1 MNSSMHLGITL
12 TADGR
17 NAEANIGKVVKNIE
31 QVGNSSKKA
40 AQSLGGIE
48 KAAQGLG
55 SAATTAGRALAAMG
69 VAISVR
75 ELVKIA
81 DSYTNLASRIKLVSG
96 TQKEFSSAMAD
107 VSAIANKYQVE
118 LSAVGQAYGKIAPV
132 VASMGKSQG
141 DMAALMTS
149 LSAAMKVSGT
159 EAGRMSEVMRQFSQA
174 VSGPTV
180 QMEEMNTII
189 DDASALWQGLGRQ
202 FPELIAQYG
211 SLKEAISKGAV
222 TSQDLI
228 NATIRLKSEFE
239 SQASTMRTTVSG
251 AFQVLNNEF
260 AKYIGQADT
269 ASGASGK
276 FADTILLI
284 AKNLQA
290 ILDPIASVT
299 TFIVNAFAK
308 WADAIEKVKSATAGL
323 REVMGNMLG
332 MLPDMGLQPR
342 HQVIDK
348 NAYSTGGG
356 FGGEEATKPFFD
368 GVKKGASESALAL
381 TKLTDKQKAV
391 AQIVIDTAKAYKVDP
406 AFALAIAQQESGF
419 NQLAVSGKKAQG
431 VMQLMPGTA
440 KQLGVNFSDLNDNIK
455 GGVLYLSQQEK
466 QFKSLRLA
474 AAAYNAGPGNVQK
487 YGGVPPFKE
496 TQNYVTSVGALY
508 QKWQQVLGAQGE
520 AFVSAKDQADE
531 LSSAFKQVQTHQDD
545 NIKKA
550 DEYAR
555 VQVEKI
561 KTQLAAMD
569 QEREAAARLTAEQ
582 LAGAKTYEDKARII
596 EAAQA
601 KAAEY
606 NAQALEM
613 VRAEYDAQQQA
624 LEAKKQAYQA
634 ELAQADKY
642 NVSIDDQFKLKQA
655 IRAADNDLL
664 LLAENRAQAEIT
676 AAGKV
681 NEFAKQSADLK
692 RNEVTAIDGIIAAYQ
707 RQADIL
713 DRLTAAKQA
722 GANADQLAL
731 LNDYYQSTG
740 NLPELVS
747 PDQIER
753 MQQYILSTQALK
765 GAVDELTGS
774 QKKNQEQAVREE
786 QLRMNAY
793 WDQTIGR
800 LREYAALMKEI
811 TGQDNNPWSDMAI
824 GAMEYAK
831 NVDQITSKYV
841 DLQSQWRKSTGS
853 ANDQKDQYLA
863 VSEALEQG
871 QAAAAMLAKTMLV
884 ARQNTEKGSQA
895 YNNLT
900 TAAENFMVVL
910 QLLNVADGIAAVLK
924 QLKEGDP
931 YTAAIRAAG
940 VAMMVA
946 SMGINTGFG
955 GGGGSGKTNTLNR
968 TGAGGGV
975 FGDSEAQSESVTKSL
990 DLIAENS
997 SVNLAYSAGMYRALK
1012 NIEAAMGGVTNSII
1026 RGVSPAAMKLSG
1038 TSPFG
1043 MDIQSSMMRVI
1054 DPIGS
1059 TLGLTKIAQK
1069 ISDFGIAALPQALDK
1084 ILAEGFK
1091 GYNWTQVTQTFK
1103 FIGMTM
1109 SSSVKD
1115 IYTELDAGVANQVT
1129 LTIRSM
1135 ADTVKEAGKAFG
1147 ISGDQFNSVMSG
1159 FVVNFGKFSTA
1170 GMKGDELKEA
1180 VQQMFS
1186 TMSDDMAAYF
1196 SGQFE
1201 LGLEPFQKAGEGM
1214 FETLVR
1220 VADGINVAGGL
1231 LAQAGLEAIKYQD
1244 IALKQGD
1251 VAAEIV
1257 RQSITAFEG
1266 AFSTI
1271 GKYINGAVG
1280 SAEELLATYEDL
1292 LSIRAMS
1299 GVVGLSFRKLTNDM
1313 VLAAG
1318 GVDKLRESLAY
1329 YIENFIG
1336 IGGTAG
1342 YQMAELADSFRKLGI
1357 EVPASKEAFRDLVEG
1372 IDQTTPAGQKL
1383 YAQIL
1388 KLGPAFITAA
1398 ESAKQLEDLYNRLKG
1413 GKPFGEADAGWE
1425 QLWDDWSSVIEG
1437 KLAEIQAPFDAEIDR
1452 KVNSQREAIRGWS
1465 QAITSASIGIGTI
1478 NAEIARLGTIGTPAQ
1493 GAIKSLGQLVT
1504 QLYKNIGDWQKKIK
1518 AANAEIDRLEGETNP
1533 EYEKRR
1539 QELLREQGNSLI
1551 RNIMEMW
1558 SKMIDGI
1565 SNLANSL
1572 QDQMDSLAV
1581 DSIGATLGTANQRL
1595 TQAYGAYQSY
1605 KDTGGNDVN
1614 AELGYLGAIQSA
1626 VMARY
1631 NAELAVIQDAQA
1643 KYIEAETERLN
1654 AALQLQI
1661 DAINTATDAAIEAE
1675 NDRLEAA
1682 IKAQSKIDEAAIKSQ
1697 QKQFDAANKLTQKQ
1711 FDAEIKAE
1719 QKAFDAANKLV
1730 QKQFDLEQKALQKA
1744 HDAQLKALGDE
1755 LDAANKLRDA
1765 IKSVADYAQSLKL
1778 GQNSTLSPEARLA
1791 EAQRQYQ
1798 TLVSAAQ
1805 GGDVEAMSKLA
1816 GASDAYLEAAKTY
1829 YGSSTNYQ
1837 DIFDGVQRAMESIG
1851 GMSAPDPDSIQSR
1864 IDLLREA
1871 QAEEMDKLRELQAEK
1886 LDAIRESQAERL
1898 DALRESQAD
1907 RLDAI
1912 SEIQAEQLDAIRE
1925 AQQDNLDAMREAS
1938 QKTADAI
1945 RDAAQRQI
1953 DEAQKQTQQAIKDL
1967 SDPNANAAIREL
1979 KDRTVEELKAL
1990 QLQAE
1995 KLRDQANLKA
2005 LDWERE
2011 VRDWMT
2017 QQGVN
2022 DQSMLNALNAIHAVI
2037 TGTAVAPTIQPATP
2051 PSGNGTTPPP
2061 PGFNSWDDYWYW
2073 AEHQN
2078 PIPGYAK
2085 GGYAQAGLAL
2095 VGERGPEIVRFERP
2109 AQVMTA
2115 DETRDALRGGNDGKI
2130 VQAIAELKAEMRAVV
2145 VTQSNANPQIINKLT
2160 GMEDR
2165 LNQIE
2170 RTNKL
2175 VATSK

>member
-1 MNSSMHLGITL
+1 MDSINLGIRIS
-12 TADGR
+12 ADGKG
-17 NAEANIGKVVKNIE
+17 AESTINSLNKTIEKV
-31 QVGNSSKKA
+31 GDSSKKA
-40 AQSLGGIE
+40 SQSLGGIE

-55 SAATTAGRALAAMG
+55 SAATTAGRALATLG
-69 VAISVR
+69 VAFSARSLIQT
-75 ELVKIA
+75 A
-81 DSYTNLASRIKLVSG
+81 DAYSGIVAKLKLVSG
-96 TQKEFSSAMAD
+96 STTEFAAAQSRLFEISQRNMTPLAETVQLYSRLATSMRDLGRSQADTLAITDLVGKTIRISGADASSA
-107 VSAIANKYQVE
+107 
-118 LSAVGQAYGKIAPV
+118 
-132 VASMGKSQG
+132 
-141 DMAALMTS
+141 AAGIL
-149 LSAAMKVSGT
+149 
-159 EAGRMSEVMRQFSQA
+159 QFSQA
-174 VSGPTV
+174 IGSGV
-180 QMEEMNTII
+180 LRGDEFNSMMENSPRLAKALADGLKVPVGALREMAAQGQLTADKVISAI
-189 DDASALWQGLGRQ
+189 LSQSDAIKR
-202 FPELIAQYG
+202 EY
-211 SLKEAISKGAV
+211 
-222 TSQDLI
+222 
-228 NATIRLKSEFE
+228 AT
-239 SQASTMRTTVSG
+239 MPVTVSG
-251 AFQVLNNEF
+251 AFQQIQNALTQ
-260 AKYIGQADT
+260 YIGSADQS
-269 ASGASGK
+269 AGASREL
-276 FADTILLI
+276 AESISLI
-284 AKNLQA
+284 AKNLST
-290 ILDPIASVT
+290 ILDPFASFVATMVSGWAKIADSIKQVRIALGDLEAYKGQ
-299 TFIVNAFAK
+299 FGVNQ
-308 WADAIEKVKSATAGL
+308 AITKDEWLSRGGGGGQYT
-323 REVMGNMLG
+323 
-332 MLPDMGLQPR
+332 
-342 HQVIDK
+342 
-348 NAYSTGGG
+348 TGGG

-368 GVKKGASESALAL
+368 GVKRGANDAALAL

-419 NQLAVSGKKAQG
+419 NQLAKSAAGARG

-455 GGVLYLSQQEK
+455 GGVMYLSQQEK

-508 QKWQQVLGAQGE
+508 QKWQQVLGSQGE
-520 AFVSAKDQADE
+520 AFISAKDQADE
-531 LSSAFKQVQTHQDD
+531 LSNAFKQIKTHQDD

-569 QEREAAARLTAEQ
+569 QERAAAARLAAEQ

-601 KAAEY
+601 KAADY
-606 NAQALEM
+606 NAKALEM
-613 VRAEYDAQQQA
+613 VRAEFDAQQQS
-624 LEAKKQAYQA
+624 LEVKKQAYQT

-664 LLAENRAQAEIT
+664 LLAENRAQAEIN

-692 RNEVTAIDGIIAAYQ
+692 RNEVNAIDGIIAAYQ

-722 GANADQLAL
+722 GASADQLAL
-731 LNDYYQSTG
+731 LNDFYQSTG
-740 NLPELVS
+740 TLPELVS
-747 PDQIER
+747 QDQLER

-774 QKKNQEQAVREE
+774 QQKNQEQSVREE

-811 TGQDNNPWSDMAI
+811 TGRDNNPWSDMAI

-900 TAAENFMVVL
+900 TAAENFMGVL

-924 QLKEGDP
+924 QLKEGEP

-1026 RGVSPAAMKLSG
+1026 RGVGPAAMKLSG

-1059 TLGLTKIAQK
+1059 ALGLTKISQK

-1196 SGQFE
+1196 SGQFQ

-1271 GKYINGAVG
+1271 GKYIDGAVG
-1280 SAEELLATYEDL
+1280 SAEELLATYQDL

-1342 YQMAELADSFRKLGI
+1342 YQMTELADSFRKLGI
-1357 EVPASKEAFRDLVEG
+1357 EVPASKEAFRALVEG

-1388 KLGPAFITAA
+1388 KLGPAFIIAA

-1452 KVNSQREAIRGWS
+1452 KINSQREAIRGWS

-1504 QLYKNIGDWQKKIK
+1504 QLYKNIGDWQKKIA
-1518 AANAEIDRLEGETNP
+1518 AANAEIVRLEGETNP
-1533 EYEKRR
+1533 AYEIRR

-1581 DSIGATLGTANQRL
+1581 DSVGATLGTANQRL

-1614 AELGYLGAIQSA
+1614 TELGYLQNIQSA
-1626 VMARY
+1626 IMARY
-1631 NAELAVIQDAQA
+1631 NAELAQIQEAEQA
-1643 KYIEAETERLN
+1643 FIKAETERLN
-1654 AALQLQI
+1654 AALEAQI
-1661 DAINTATDAAIEAE
+1661 DAINAATEVAIKAE

-1682 IKAQSKIDEAAIKSQ
+1682 VKAQGKIDAA
-1697 QKQFDAANKLTQKQ
+1697 A
-1711 FDAEIKAE
+1711 
-1719 QKAFDAANKLV
+1719 
-1730 QKQFDLEQKALQKA
+1730 QKALQKQFDREQKVLQKA
-1744 HDAQLKALGDE
+1744 HEAQLKALTDE
-1755 LDAANKLRDA
+1755 LDAANKLADA
-1765 IKSVADYAQSLKL
+1765 IKNINDYVRGMAL
-1778 GQNSTLSPEARLA
+1778 GGNSPLSPEQRLA

-1798 TLVSAAQ
+1798 ELLGRAQ
-1805 GGDVEAMSKLA
+1805 GGDADAMQKLS
-1816 GASDAYLEAAKTY
+1816 GASDAYLEASKQY
-1829 YGSSTNYQ
+1829 YGSGTQYANT
-1837 DIFDGVQRAMESIG
+1837 FDAVKNAMTAIG
-1851 GMSAPDPDSIQSR
+1851 GLSAPDTNSIQSR
-1864 IDLLREA
+1864 VDMLREA
-1871 QAEEMDKLRELQAEK
+1871 QAEEMDALRELQSEK
-1886 LDAIRESQAERL
+1886 L
-1898 DALRESQAD
+1898 DALREVQQD
-1907 RLDAI
+1907 HLDAVREA
-1912 SEIQAEQLDAIRE
+1912 SQKSQDAIRE
-1925 AQQDNLDAMREAS
+1925 AA
-1938 QKTADAI
+1938 QK
-1945 RDAAQRQI
+1945 QI
-1953 DEAQKQTQQAIKDL
+1953 ESAQKQTQQTIADL
-1967 SDPNANAAIREL
+1967 SDPNKNAAIREL
-1979 KDRTVEELKAL
+1979 KDRTIAELKAL
-1990 QLQAE
+1990 QEQAE
-1995 KLRDQANLKA
+1995 KLREAANQKALEWEEEVRKWMTDQNLNDQAMI
-2005 LDWERE
+2005 D
-2011 VRDWMT
+2011 
-2017 QQGVN
+2017 
-2022 DQSMLNALNAIHAVI
+2022 ALNAIRNAI
-2037 TGTAVAPTIQPATP
+2037 TSIPKKATGGMASGLTI
-2051 PSGNGTTPPP
+2051 
-2061 PGFNSWDDYWYW
+2061 
-2073 AEHQN
+2073 
-2078 PIPGYAK
+2078 
-2085 GGYAQAGLAL
+2085 
-2095 VGERGPEIVRFERP
+2095 VGEKGPELVNFTRP
-2109 AQVMTA
+2109 GMVYTA
-2115 DETRDALRGGNDGKI
+2115 EKTQGMLSGGNNDAI
-2130 VQAIAELKAEMRAVV
+2130 VQAIAELKAELKAEMRAVV
-2145 VTQSNANPQIINKLT
+2145 VTQSNANPQIIEKLS
-2160 GMEDR
+2160 GMEQR
-2165 LNQIE
+2165 LSKME
-2170 RTNKL
+2170 RTQRFT
-2175 VATSK
+2175 VGA

>member
-55 SAATTAGRALAAMG
+55 NAATTAGRALATLG
-69 VAISVR
+69 VAFSAR
-75 ELVKIA
+75 ELIQTA
-81 DSYTNLASRIKLVSG
+81 DAYSGIVAKLKLVSG
-96 TQKEFSSAMAD
+96 STAEFAAAQSKLFEISQRNMTPLAETVQLYSRLATSMRDLGRSQADTLAITDLVGKSIRISGADASSAAAGILQFAQAIGSGVLRGDEFNSMMENSPRLAKALAD
-107 VSAIANKYQVE
+107 GLNVPIGALRE
-118 LSAVGQAYGKIAPV
+118 
-132 VASMGKSQG
+132 
-141 DMAALMTS
+141 MAAQGELTADKVVNAI
-149 LSAAMKVSGT
+149 LSQSDAIKREYT
-159 EAGRMSEVMRQFSQA
+159 
-174 VSGPTV
+174 
-180 QMEEMNTII
+180 QM
-189 DDASALWQGLGRQ
+189 
-202 FPELIAQYG
+202 P
-211 SLKEAISKGAV
+211 V
-222 TSQDLI
+222 
-228 NATIRLKSEFE
+228 
-239 SQASTMRTTVSG
+239 TVSG
-251 AFQVLNNEF
+251 AFQQIQNALTQ
-260 AKYIGQADT
+260 YIGSADQS
-269 ASGASGK
+269 AGASREL
-276 FADTILLI
+276 AESISLI
-284 AKNLQA
+284 AKNLNT
-290 ILDPIASVT
+290 ILDPFASFVATMVTGWAKIADSIKQVRIALGDLEAYKSQ
-299 TFIVNAFAK
+299 FGVNQ
-308 WADAIEKVKSATAGL
+308 AISKDEWLSRGGGGSQYT
-323 REVMGNMLG
+323 
-332 MLPDMGLQPR
+332 
-342 HQVIDK
+342 
-348 NAYSTGGG
+348 TGGG

-368 GVKKGASESALAL
+368 GVKRGANDAALAM
-381 TKLTDKQKAV
+381 TKLSDKQKAV

-431 VMQLMPGTA
+431 VMQLMPATA
-440 KQLGVNFSDLNDNIK
+440 KQLGVNFNDLNDNIK

-474 AAAYNAGPGNVQK
+474 AAAYNAGPGAVQK
-487 YGGVPPFKE
+487 YGGVPPYKE

-508 QKWQQVLGAQGE
+508 QKWQKVLGAQGE

-531 LSSAFKQVQTHQDD
+531 LSTAFRQVQTHQDD

-613 VRAEYDAQQQA
+613 VRAEYDAQQQS

-722 GANADQLAL
+722 GASADQLAL
-731 LNDYYQSTG
+731 LNDVYQSTG

-774 QKKNQEQAVREE
+774 QKKNQEQAVKEQ
-786 QLRMNAY
+786 QLRENAF
-793 WDQTIGR
+793 WDQLIGR
-800 LREYAALMKEI
+800 AQDYANIWSQIGENSSDAFGTMMVASNKFIKNIDQIAEAYKEMRGDKKGSFAL
-811 TGQDNNPWSDMAI
+811 DMA
-824 GAMEYAK
+824 E
-831 NVDQITSKYV
+831 
-841 DLQSQWRKSTGS
+841 DLAQAQNALNMVTQSLILVR
-853 ANDQKDQYLA
+853 NQY
-863 VSEALEQG
+863 
-871 QAAAAMLAKTMLV
+871 
-884 ARQNTEKGSQA
+884 EKGSDEYKKYDQA
-895 YNNLT
+895 
-900 TAAENFMVVL
+900 
-910 QLLNVADGIAAVLK
+910 
-924 QLKEGDP
+924 
-931 YTAAIRAAG
+931 AAG
-940 VAMMVA
+940 VAVAAKVAAIAEGVLAVVHQMSSGDPYSAIPRALAVAAMIA
-946 SMGINTGFG
+946 SMGISTGAS
-955 GGGGSGKTNTLNR
+955 GSGGISAAAQKR
-968 TGAGGGV
+968 RDEVGTGTV
-975 FGDSEAQSESVTKSL
+975 LGDSEAQSQSITNSL
-990 DLIAENS
+990 EAIKENS
-997 SVNLAYSAGMYRALK
+997 SADLSYSAGMLRSLQDLNLNILAL
-1012 NIEAAMGGVTNSII
+1012 ANS
-1026 RGVSPAAMKLSG
+1026 VAVNVMPAIDDAIKASGMK
-1038 TSPFG
+1038 FG
-1043 MDIQSSMMRVI
+1043 MTNISLFSGFNKELTDAGIGWFEQSLTDILDGVFDAKLYADITKSFEVM
-1054 DPIGS
+1054 GS
-1059 TLGLTKIAQK
+1059 
-1069 ISDFGIAALPQALDK
+1069 AL
-1084 ILAEGFK
+1084 
-1091 GYNWTQVTQTFK
+1091 
-1103 FIGMTM
+1103 
-1109 SSSVKD
+1109 SSSTKTYVA
-1115 IYTELDAGVANQVT
+1115 DAGSEVNQLVT
-1129 LTIRSM
+1129 RIFRDIVGSL
-1135 ADTVKEAGKAFG
+1135 KEGAKAFG
-1147 ISGDQFNSVMSG
+1147 LTSEDVISRLKNFKVGMEQVSLKDMTMEEQQQALNAVFSKLTDQMARLVLPGLDG
-1159 FVVNFGKFSTA
+1159 FQRAS
-1170 GMKGDELKEA
+1170 
-1180 VQQMFS
+1180 
-1186 TMSDDMAAYF
+1186 
-1196 SGQFE
+1196 
-1201 LGLEPFQKAGEGM
+1201 EGYA
-1214 FETLVR
+1214 ETFWR

-1271 GKYINGAVG
+1271 GKYIDGAVG
-1280 SAEELLATYEDL
+1280 SAEELLATYQDL

-1299 GVVGLSFRKLTNDM
+1299 GVVGLSFRNLSEDM
-1313 VLAAG
+1313 VIAAG
-1318 GVDKLRESLAY
+1318 GVSALRESLSY
-1329 YIENFIG
+1329 YIENFVG
-1336 IGGTAG
+1336 IGGTAA
-1342 YQMAELADSFRKLGI
+1342 YQMTELADSFRKLGI
-1357 EVPASKEAFRDLVEG
+1357 EVPTSKEAFRDLVEG

-1383 YAQIL
+1383 YAQLL

-1398 ESAKQLEDLYNRLKG
+1398 ESAKQLEELYNQLKG
-1413 GKPFGEADAGWE
+1413 GVPFADMNTQWT
-1425 QLWDDWSSVIEG
+1425 QLWEDWGTVMEGELAKVTQPFSVKISNQE
-1437 KLAEIQAPFDAEIDR
+1437 AAIRSWQ
-1452 KVNSQREAIRGWS
+1452 EAISAGTS
-1465 QAITSASIGIGTI
+1465 AIGILTAEMVRLSLAGAPASAINKIGKSVESLIKGVDSWSASIKK
-1478 NAEIARLGTIGTPAQ
+1478 AREEI
-1493 GAIKSLGQLVT
+1493 K
-1504 QLYKNIGDWQKKIK
+1504 
-1518 AANAEIDRLEGETNP
+1518 RLEDESGTAEST
-1533 EYEKRR
+1533 RR

-1551 RNIMEMW
+1551 RNILEMW

-1614 AELGYLGAIQSA
+1614 AELGYLQNIQSA

-1661 DAINTATDAAIEAE
+1661 DAINAATEAAIQAE

-1711 FDAEIKAE
+1711 FD
-1719 QKAFDAANKLV
+1719 
-1730 QKQFDLEQKALQKA
+1730 LEQKALQKV

-1755 LDAANKLRDA
+1755 LDAANKLKDA
-1765 IKSVADYAQSLKL
+1765 IASINDYVRGMAL
-1778 GQNSTLSPEARLA
+1778 GGNSPLSPEQRLA

-1798 TLVSAAQ
+1798 ELLGRAQ
-1805 GGDVEAMSKLA
+1805 GGDADAMQKLS
-1816 GASDAYLEAAKTY
+1816 GASDAYLEASKQY
-1829 YGSSTNYQ
+1829 YGSGTQYANT
-1837 DIFDGVQRAMESIG
+1837 FDAVKNAMSAIG

-1871 QAEEMDKLRELQAEK
+1871 QAEEMD
-1886 LDAIRESQAERL
+1886 
-1898 DALRESQAD
+1898 ALRESQAD

-1912 SEIQAEQLDAIRE
+1912 REIQAEQLDAIRE

-1945 RDAAQRQI
+1945 REAAQKQI
-1953 DEAQKQTQQAIKDL
+1953 EEAQKQTQQAIKDL

-1990 QLQAE
+1990 QLQAD
-1995 KLRDQANLKA
+1995 KLREQANQKA

-2022 DQSMLNALNAIHAVI
+2022 DQAMIDALNAIHGAI
-2037 TGTAVAPTIQPATP
+2037 TGTAVAPSIPPATP

-2085 GGYAQAGLAL
+2085 GGFAQAGLAL
-2095 VGERGPEIVRFERP
+2095 VGEQGPEIVRFSRP

-2145 VTQSNANPQIINKLT
+2145 VTQSNANPQIIEKLS
-2160 GMEDR
+2160 GMEQR
-2165 LNQIE
+2165 LSKME
-2170 RTNKL
+2170 RTQRFT
-2175 VATSK
+2175 VGS